1 MLERFDGEIYVHLP
15 EESMDGTAF
24 MSRYR
29 DILFS
34 PGVRAA
40 VYYEKWPD
48 PLIQT
53 RVIIPDRI
61 VTTVDSTGEGARRGN
76 IRWSADV
83 IS

>member
-1 MLERFDGEIYVHLP
+1 MLERFDGETYVHLP
-15 EESMDGTAF
+15 ENSVDGTAF

-29 DILFS
+29 DILLS

-40 VYYEKWPD
+40 VYYEKRLD

-61 VTTVDSTGEGARRGN
+61 VMTVDSTGEALRREYL
-76 IRWSADV
+76 RSADV